1 MKYTRREVLQAG
13 GAVVAASAV
22 GKAAEPVLGMIYPDR
37 AARHGALL
45 SKG

>member
-13 GAVVAASAV
+13 CAVVAASAV
-22 GKAAEPVLGMIYPDR
+22 GKAAGY
-37 AARHGALL
+37 GTLL